1 MLVCFSTIDSH
12 KFMETQT
19 PEAKISVEQRGHIL
33 LIGLNR
39 PAKRNAFDVQMLN
52 ELADAY
58 TKLENTDEIRCGVL
72 FAHGEMFTAGLDLA
86 SVAPKVIEGG
96 GVLKFDEDS
105 IDPLNLSRARKKPVV
120 VAVNGKCLTIGIEL
134 ILAAD
139 ICVASENATFAQI
152 EIKRG
157 IFPFGGATLRF
168 PERAGWGN
176 AMRWLLTGDEFDA
189 NEAYRIGL
197 VQEIVENGK
206 QIEKAIEIAERIAKQ
221 APLGVYATIE
231 SARKLQKEGFESAKK
246 HLTPQILELFS
257 SEDAKEGVQSFIERR
272 EGNFKGK

>member
-1 MLVCFSTIDSH
+1 
-12 KFMETQT
+12 METQQA
-19 PEAKISVEQRGHIL
+19 ESKITVEQRGHIL

-39 PAKRNAFDVQMLN
+39 PAKRNAFDVEMLSQ
-52 ELADAY
+52 LAAAY
-58 TKLENTDEIRCGVL
+58 TELEKNDEIRCGVL

-86 SVAPKVIEGG
+86 NVAPEVAKSN
-96 GVLKFDEDS
+96 GVLKFGESS
-105 IDPLNLSRARKKPVV
+105 IDPLNLHNQRTKPVV
-120 VAVNGKCLTIGIEL
+120 VAANGKCLTIGIEL

-139 ICVASENATFAQI
+139 VCVASEDATFAQI

-197 VQEIVENGK
+197 VQEVTENGK
-206 QIEKAIEIAERIAKQ
+206 QLEKAIEIAERIAKQ
-221 APLGVYATIE
+221 APLGVRATIE
-231 SARKLQKEGFESAKK
+231 SSKMVQKEGFEKAKE
-246 HLTPQILELFS
+246 HLTPQILGLFA
-257 SEDAKEGVQSFIERR
+257 SEDAKEGVQSFLERR

>member
-1 MLVCFSTIDSH
+1 MNNTD
-12 KFMETQT
+12 
-19 PEAKISVEQRGHIL
+19 EAKISVEQRGHIL

-39 PAKRNAFDVQMLN
+39 PAKRNVFDVQMLN
-52 ELADAY
+52 ELAEAY

-86 SVAPKVIEGG
+86 NVAPKVLESNGG
-96 GVLKFDEDS
+96 LKFAPNS
-105 IDPLNLSRARKKPVV
+105 TDPLNLYSERTKPLI

-139 ICVASENATFAQI
+139 ICVASENAIFAQI

-197 VQEIVENGK
+197 VQEVVENGK

-221 APLGVYATIE
+221 APLGIYATIK
-231 SARKLQKEGFESAKK
+231 SARKLQTDGFDEAKK
-246 HLTPQILELFS
+246 HLTPQILELFA
-257 SEDAKEGVQSFIERR
+257 SEDAKEGVQSFLERR

>member
-1 MLVCFSTIDSH
+1 
-12 KFMETQT
+12 METQKV
-19 PEAKISVEQRGHIL
+19 ESKISVEQRGHVL

-39 PAKRNAFDVQMLN
+39 PAKRNAFDVQML
-52 ELADAY
+52 EDLAAAY
-58 TKLENTDEIRCGVL
+58 TRLESEDEIRCGVL

-86 SVAPKVIEGG
+86 NVAPKVVEGNG
-96 GVLKFDEDS
+96 GLKFSPDS
-105 IDPLNLSRARKKPVV
+105 VDPLNLYSERTKPLV

-139 ICVASENATFAQI
+139 IAVASEDATFAQI

-189 NEAYRIGL
+189 AEAYRIGL
-197 VQEIVENGK
+197 IQEVTENGR
-206 QIEKAIEIAERIAKQ
+206 QLEKALEIAMRIAEQ
-221 APLGVYATIE
+221 APLGVRATIE
-231 SARKLQKEGFESAKK
+231 SARMLQREGFEKAKA
-246 HLTPQILELFS
+246 HLTPQILGLFD
-257 SEDAKEGVQSFIERR
+257 SEDAKEGVQSFLERR
-272 EGNFKGK
+272 EGNFSGK

>member
-1 MLVCFSTIDSH
+1 MNNTD
-12 KFMETQT
+12 
-19 PEAKISVEQRGHIL
+19 EAKISVEQRGHIL

-52 ELADAY
+52 ELAEAY

-86 SVAPKVIEGG
+86 NVAPKVLESNDG
-96 GVLKFDEDS
+96 LKFAPNS
-105 IDPLNLSRARKKPVV
+105 TDPLNLYSERTKPLI

-139 ICVASENATFAQI
+139 ICVASQDATFAQI

-176 AMRWLLTGDEFDA
+176 AMRWLLTGDEFDV

-197 VQEIVENGK
+197 VQEITENGK
-206 QIEKAIEIAERIAKQ
+206 QLEKAFEIAERIAKQ
-221 APLGVYATIE
+221 APLGVYATIK
-231 SARKLQKEGFESAKK
+231 SARKLQTDGFDEAKK
-246 HLTPQILELFS
+246 HLTPQILELFA
-257 SEDAKEGVQSFIERR
+257 SEDAKEGVQSFLERR
-272 EGNFKGK
+272 EGNFTGK

>member
-1 MLVCFSTIDSH
+1 
-12 KFMETQT
+12 METQT
-19 PEAKISVEQRGHIL
+19 QESKISVEERGHIL

-39 PAKRNAFDVQMLN
+39 PAKRNAFDLQMLE

-58 TKLENTDEIRCGVL
+58 TRLENSDDLRCGVL

-86 SVAPKVIEGG
+86 NVAPEVVKSN
-96 GVLKFDEDS
+96 GVLKFGEDS
-105 IDPLNLSRARKKPVV
+105 IDPLNIWNQRTKPVV
-120 VAVNGKCLTIGIEL
+120 VAVSGKCLTIGIEL

-139 ICVASENATFAQI
+139 ICIAAENAAFAQI

-168 PERAGWGN
+168 SERAGWGN

-189 NEAYRIGL
+189 KEAHRIGL
-197 VQEIVENGK
+197 VQEVVENGK
-206 QIEKAIEIAERIAKQ
+206 ELEKAIEIAETISKQ
-221 APLGVYATIE
+221 APRGVYATLK
-231 SARKLQKEGFESAKK
+231 SARKLEQEGYEAAKND
-246 HLTPQILELFS
+246 LQPQIIELFN
-257 SEDAKEGVQSFIERR
+257 SEDAKEGVQSFLERR